1 VNPRI
6 SHVLTFGLAG
16 VVALLLVLLA
26 SLWFGVGRGYSWWPL
41 DPAGAAVDDKK
52 LANPQFRLGDWE
64 KFAEITA
71 RPLFNEDRK
80 PTPPMSPET
89 QSGPSQVRKLDVVL
103 SGVIITSKL
112 HLAMV
117 KEKGKEK
124 SMSVKEGAALPGDW
138 AAWSLAELKPRTA
151 VFKNS
156 AGESETLELIAVASS
171 QKPTP
176 PPPPHVTPPAPAAM
190 QPPPP
195 PPPPTSAMAPPITG
209 QAPVLPTPTQPGV
222 GGDAA
227 SAAAATAL
235 DLQQRIDAR
244 RQQIREQQQQQQ
256 QERPTEPIPVM
267 QQRQ

>member
-1 VNPRI
+1 MNPRI

-195 PPPPTSAMAPPITG
+195 PPTSAMAPPITG

>member
-1 VNPRI
+1 MNPRI

-112 HLAMV
+112 RLAMV

-195 PPPPTSAMAPPITG
+195 PPTSAMAPPITG